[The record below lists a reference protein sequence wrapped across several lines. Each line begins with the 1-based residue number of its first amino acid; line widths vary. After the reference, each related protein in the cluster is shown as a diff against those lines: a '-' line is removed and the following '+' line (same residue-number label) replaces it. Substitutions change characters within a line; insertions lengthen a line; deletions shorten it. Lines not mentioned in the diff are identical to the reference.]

1 MPNFIVSKLSF
12 RPVWA
17 HYLIAGDDVMKE
29 YSHGV
34 PIEIKRRQRRNR
46 AIERHAY
53 AIVFVAIVVSMAVIG
68 AVTVSIS
75 SPPGQ
80 QEEQKAHISWTT
92 EVVDSNGDV
101 GQYCSLVLT
110 GSDNPE
116 IAYYNATGGDLKIAG
131 WTGSSWNVN
140 PLPSANDVGSY
151 VSQTRNSATTIKFVC
166 TYDATNHDI
175 IYMNSLGHYG
185 VVDSSGDVGQYA
197 SIAVS
202 SVTGALAISYYN
214 ASSGD
219 LKVAVNASGSGWIN
233 KTVDSV
239 GDVGLYTNI
248 VFQGANDTISV
259 LYYDATNHAL
269 KTAYQWGGTVPWL
282 TMTMDEDPPLGDL
295 GKWSSQTTNGW
306 DWYASYYDQTN
317 GALRVMYWTDLG
329 ASSGLVVP
337 DSVGDVGQYTS
348 IGVNSTGRV
357 FVSYYDVTNG
367 NLKLAWNESTS
378 WYNMTLDSTDNV
390 GLYTS
395 LKIDSSDA
403 IHISYYDATNG
414 DLKYVKVLQ
423 TEFPIPE
430 FGDVVIPIV
439 GAIAIMAVLSVRR
452 NQKEQ

>member
-1 MPNFIVSKLSF
+1 M
-12 RPVWA
+12 
-17 HYLIAGDDVMKE
+17 IARDDVMKE

-34 PIEIKRRQRRNR
+34 PIEIKRRQKKSR
-46 AIERHAY
+46 AIERHSTA
-53 AIVFVAIVVSMAVIG
+53 VAIVVLIVSMIVIG
-68 AVTVSIS
+68 AATVSIS
-75 SPPGQ
+75 SPLGQ
-80 QEEQKAHISWTT
+80 QEEQKARISWTT
-92 EVVDSNGDV
+92 QVVDSNGDV
-101 GQYCSLVLT
+101 GQYSSLVIT
-110 GSDNPE
+110 GGGDPE

-131 WTGSSWNVN
+131 WTGSSWNLN
-140 PLPSANDVGSY
+140 SLPFADDVGSY
-151 VSQTRNSATTIKFVC
+151 VSQTRSSATTVKFAC
-166 TYDATNHDI
+166 MYDATNHDL
-175 IYMNSLGHYG
+175 IYVNSVGDYG

-219 LKVAVNASGSGWIN
+219 LKVAVNASGSGWVV
-233 KTVDSV
+233 KTVDSTD
-239 GDVGLYTNI
+239 DVGLYTNI

-259 LYYDATNHAL
+259 LYYDATNHSL
-269 KTAYQWGGTVPWL
+269 KTAYQWGGTVPWFN
-282 TMTMDEDPPLGDL
+282 MTMDEDPPLGDL

-357 FVSYYDVTNG
+357 FVSYYDNTSKD
-367 NLKLAWNESTS
+367 LKLAWNESTT
-378 WYNMTLDSTDNV
+378 WYNMTLDSTGNV

-395 LKIDSSDA
+395 LKIDSTDA
-403 IHISYYDATNG
+403 IHISYYDLTNK

-423 TEFPIPE
+423 TEIPIPE

-439 GAIAIMAVLSVRR
+439 GLMAIMAVLSVRR
-452 NQKEQ
+452 TRKEK

>member
-1 MPNFIVSKLSF
+1 
-12 RPVWA
+12 
-17 HYLIAGDDVMKE
+17 LIARDDVMKE

-34 PIEIKRRQRRNR
+34 PIEIKRRQKRGRT
-46 AIERHAY
+46 IERHAT
-53 AIVFVAIVVSMAVIG
+53 AVAIIVLIVSMIVIG
-68 AVTVSIS
+68 AATVSIS
-75 SPPGQ
+75 SPLGQ
-80 QEEQKAHISWTT
+80 QEEQKARISWTT
-92 EVVDSNGDV
+92 QVVDSNGDV
-101 GQYCSLVLT
+101 GQYSSLVIT
-110 GSDNPE
+110 GGGDPE

-131 WTGSSWNVN
+131 WTGSSWNLN
-140 PLPSANDVGSY
+140 SLPFADDVGSY
-151 VSQTRNSATTIKFVC
+151 VSQTRSSATTVKFAC
-166 TYDATNHDI
+166 MYDATNHDL
-175 IYMNSLGHYG
+175 IYVNSVGDYG

-219 LKVAVNASGSGWIN
+219 LKVAVNASGSGWVV
-233 KTVDSV
+233 KTVDSTD
-239 GDVGLYTNI
+239 DVGLYTNI

-259 LYYDATNHAL
+259 LYYDATNHSL
-269 KTAYQWGGTVPWL
+269 KTAYQWGGTVPWFN
-282 TMTMDEDPPLGDL
+282 MTMDEDPPLGDL

-357 FVSYYDVTNG
+357 FVSYYDNTSKD
-367 NLKLAWNESTS
+367 LKLAWNESTT
-378 WYNMTLDSTDNV
+378 WYNMTLDSTGNV

-395 LKIDSSDA
+395 LKIDSTDA
-403 IHISYYDATNG
+403 IHISYYDLTNK

-423 TEFPIPE
+423 TEIPIPE

-439 GAIAIMAVLSVRR
+439 GLMAIMAVLSVRR
-452 NQKEQ
+452 NRKEK

>member
-1 MPNFIVSKLSF
+1 
-12 RPVWA
+12 
-17 HYLIAGDDVMKE
+17 MKE

-34 PIEIKRRQRRNR
+34 PIEIKRRQKRGRT
-46 AIERHAY
+46 IERHAT
-53 AIVFVAIVVSMAVIG
+53 AVAIIVLIVSMIVIG
-68 AVTVSIS
+68 AATVSIS
-75 SPPGQ
+75 SPLGQ
-80 QEEQKAHISWTT
+80 QEEQKARISWTT
-92 EVVDSNGDV
+92 QVVDSNGDV
-101 GQYCSLVLT
+101 GQYSSLVIT
-110 GSDNPE
+110 GGGDPE

-131 WTGSSWNVN
+131 WTGSSWNLN
-140 PLPSANDVGSY
+140 SLPFADDVGSY
-151 VSQTRNSATTIKFVC
+151 VSQTRSSATTVKFAC
-166 TYDATNHDI
+166 MYDATNHDL
-175 IYMNSLGHYG
+175 IYVNSVGDYG

-219 LKVAVNASGSGWIN
+219 LKVAVNASGSGWVV
-233 KTVDSV
+233 KTVDSTD
-239 GDVGLYTNI
+239 DVGLYTNI

-259 LYYDATNHAL
+259 LYYDATNHSL
-269 KTAYQWGGTVPWL
+269 KTAYQWGGTVPWFN
-282 TMTMDEDPPLGDL
+282 MTMDEDPPLGDL

-357 FVSYYDVTNG
+357 FVSYYDNTSKD
-367 NLKLAWNESTS
+367 LKLAWNESTT
-378 WYNMTLDSTDNV
+378 WYNMTLDSTGNV

-395 LKIDSSDA
+395 LKIDSTDA
-403 IHISYYDATNG
+403 IHISYYDLTNK

-423 TEFPIPE
+423 TEIPIPE

-439 GAIAIMAVLSVRR
+439 GLMAIMAVLSVRR
-452 NQKEQ
+452 NRKEK